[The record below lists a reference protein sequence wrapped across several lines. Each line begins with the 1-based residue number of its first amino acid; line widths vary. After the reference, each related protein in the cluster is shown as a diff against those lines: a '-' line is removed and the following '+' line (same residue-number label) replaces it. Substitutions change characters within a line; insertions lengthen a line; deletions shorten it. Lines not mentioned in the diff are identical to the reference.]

1 MLLSGSTKGAEL
13 LPTGQQYPME
23 IHLVH
28 KDASTGN
35 LAVVGIFFEE
45 GAENPFLEK
54 LGSTL
59 PMENPVQASSQQID
73 LFHSVLEDNYRPIQ
87 SINGRNIAHFIQ

>member
-1 MLLSGSTKGAEL
+1 MKGAEL
-13 LPTGQQYPME
+13 LPIGQQYPME

-28 KDASTGN
+28 KDAATGN

-45 GAENPFLEK
+45 GAENP
-54 LGSTL
+54 
-59 PMENPVQASSQQID
+59 VQASAQQIHR
-73 LFHSVLEDNYRPIQ
+73 FHSVLEDNYRPLQ